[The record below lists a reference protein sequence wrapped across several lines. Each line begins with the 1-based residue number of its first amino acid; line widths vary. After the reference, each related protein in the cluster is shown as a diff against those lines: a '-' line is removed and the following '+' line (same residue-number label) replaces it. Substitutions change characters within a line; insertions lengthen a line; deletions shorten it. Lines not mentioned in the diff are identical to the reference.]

1 MNATAK
7 KLVVA
12 VAVATVGLL
21 GFAAPA
27 EAAKTEYR
35 TVWCC

>member
-7 KLVVA
+7 KFAAA
-12 VAVATVGLL
+12 VAVATLVVL

-27 EAAKTEYR
+27 EAAKQEQK